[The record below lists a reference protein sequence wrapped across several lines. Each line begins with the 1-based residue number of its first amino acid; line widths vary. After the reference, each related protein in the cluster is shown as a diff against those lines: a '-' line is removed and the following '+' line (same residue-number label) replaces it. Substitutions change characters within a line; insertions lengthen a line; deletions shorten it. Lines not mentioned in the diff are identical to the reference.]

1 MKEQLIEKA
10 MKFGFTSSMLW
21 NYPYKYSADKE
32 SLRYCLW
39 LEELRRWLRLNHE
52 MYVEVTVT
60 CKAPDDDTRVWVAQL
75 YYEKLEE
82 EDDTVDSY
90 STPEEALETMLY
102 HALLILKKEN

>member
-10 MKFGFTSSMLW
+10 KKMKFFSEMLW
-21 NYPYKYSADKE
+21 NNAYKYSNRED
-32 SLRYCLW
+32 LRYALW
-39 LEELRRWLRLNHE
+39 MEELRRWLRLNHD
-52 MYVEVTVT
+52 MYVEVTVA